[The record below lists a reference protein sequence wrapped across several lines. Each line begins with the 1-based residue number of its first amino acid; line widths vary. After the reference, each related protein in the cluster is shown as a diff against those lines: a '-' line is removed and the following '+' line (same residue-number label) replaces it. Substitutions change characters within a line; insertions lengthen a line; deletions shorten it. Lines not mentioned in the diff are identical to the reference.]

1 VKPNRLPPSPAAPVA
16 RAAALCAALLA
27 LAAAGPL
34 TAAETPAAAPAAPAP
49 RAAKAAD
56 PVQGCEG
63 AVVESLRRTR
73 GRDATDVQFQPGAR
87 VSDAP
92 GGGDEVSVKGE
103 GRYRYAGRIVGFSYG
118 CAVNLASGATS
129 GAVIR
134 ETGPNAPGAQE
145 TPFQPD
151 LSRISPADCESL
163 AAAALKRR
171 HPRVDRITLD
181 SESRR
186 LSPGPDQRVLLEGRG
201 AMQPAPGMYAVP
213 FTYRCEIDP
222 RNGRIVA
229 VDAGS

>member
-1 VKPNRLPPSPAAPVA
+1 VKLHTLPP
-16 RAAALCAALLA
+16 LAALLGLA
-27 LAAAGPL
+27 TTLPLAAA
-34 TAAETPAAAPAAPAP
+34 EPAP
-49 RAAKAAD
+49 GARAKAAD
-56 PVQGCEG
+56 PVQGCEA

-73 GRDATDVQFQPGAR
+73 GRDAAEIQFQPGAR

-92 GGGDEVSVKGE
+92 GGGDEVSVKGD
-103 GRYRYAGRIVGFSYG
+103 GRYRYAGRSVTFSYG

-145 TPFQPD
+145 APFQPD
-151 LSRISPADCESL
+151 LTRISPAECDS
-163 AAAALKRR
+163 ATAAALKRR

-181 SESRR
+181 GESRR
-186 LSPGPDQRVLLEGRG
+186 LSPGPDQRVVLEGRG